1 MTTPSPFI
9 KPDWFPK
16 VRDGSRIL
24 IVGASGGLGSAL
36 VDMLITHSDCVVG
49 AHGASK
55 PASQSDHPKVIGLQM
70 ALETAAD
77 CTQLVDTFVAKAGG
91 IDGIVL
97 LNGGLNH
104 NGHWRD
110 MPEAAWNADMAMNLG
125 HPFFLARRAMA
136 VMRDQSTG
144 GRVLFNGTESALH
157 GGSSHSMP
165 YAMAKR
171 ATECMVQGMARDGA
185 PDGILVNGVRLGFIA
200 SGFHQRWSG
209 RNDAFM
215 DDRAQ
220 LVPLK
225 RGGEPAE
232 AAALMC
238 YLLSDWSSFITG
250 QMFALTGGDWL

>member
-1 MTTPSPFI
+1 MTSRSPFHH
-9 KPDWFPK
+9 PGWSPQ
-16 VRDGSRIL
+16 VRNGMRIL
-24 IVGASGGLGSAL
+24 VVGASGGLGSAL
-36 VDMLITHSDCVVG
+36 VDMLVEHSNCTVG
-49 AHGASK
+49 AHGATK
-55 PASQSDHPKVIGLQM
+55 AAARADHPQVIALQQKLN
-70 ALETAAD
+70 AEAD
-77 CTQLVDTFVAKAGG
+77 CNALVDTFIEKAGG
-91 IDGIVL
+91 IDAIVL
-97 LNGGLNH
+97 LNGCLNH
-104 NGHWRD
+104 QGHWRD
-110 MPEAAWNADMAMNLG
+110 MPESAWNADMAMNMG

-136 VMRDQSTG
+136 AMRQQNTG

-209 RNDAFM
+209 RDAAFM
-215 DDRAQ
+215 DERAE

-225 RGGEPAE
+225 RGGDPSE